1 MKLLVVDHNALDPAQ
16 RVLYERIVELGGIDL
31 RLVVPTRWCNNY
43 RTLHF
48 IPPSEKLSYE
58 VAASDTL
65 FRTRTH
71 RLIYRSLSKHLR
83 EFQPDILY
91 MNAEPENFQTLQ
103 AALLTD
109 RAKTKFVFSSW
120 RNIDHV
126 AIGYPYKFSFLH
138 KNIEAFVLKRA
149 AHGIVFN
156 PTAARLFRQHG
167 YEHVTFIPPAVDLA
181 LFRPHESKR
190 KQNGFVIGYV
200 GRLVEQKGVDVLL
213 RALAL
218 LQKDVRLMIVG
229 EGPEREKLRTLAGE
243 LGISERAE
251 FRPPTPQ
258 AELHH
263 VFREM
268 DALVLPS
275 RTALLWREQFG
286 RVLIE
291 AMACGVPVIGSSSGE
306 IPFVIGDAGLVFQ
319 EGVANELA
327 ACIKRLASDEGLQA
341 DLRERGRRRV
351 AELFSLDV
359 VANQHHTLFMSL

>member
-31 RLVVPTRWCNNY
+31 RLVVPTRWFNNY

-48 IPPSEKLSYE
+48 IPPSEKFSYE

-71 RLIYRSLSKHLR
+71 RLIYRSLSQHLR

-103 AALLTD
+103 AALLIG

-120 RNIDHV
+120 RNIDHAAV
-126 AIGYPYKFSFLH
+126 GYPYKFSFLH
-138 KNIEAFVLKRA
+138 KSIEAFVLKRA

-156 PTAARLFRQHG
+156 PTAASLFKQNGFDR
-167 YEHVTFIPPAVDLA
+167 VTFIPPAVNLDLFQPSSA
-181 LFRPHESKR
+181 TG
-190 KQNGFVIGYV
+190 KQDAFVVGYV
-200 GRLVEQKGVDVLL
+200 GRLVEQKGVDLLL
-213 RALAL
+213 RAIGL
-218 LQKDVRLMIVG
+218 LKEQTRVIVVG
-229 EGPEREKLRTLAGE
+229 EGPEKDDLQRLAAQ
-243 LGISERAE
+243 LGISACVE
-251 FRPPTPQ
+251 FRLPTSHG
-258 AELHH
+258 EMVNVL
-263 VFREM
+263 REM

-275 RTALLWREQFG
+275 RTTPMWREQFG

-291 AMACGVPVIGSSSGE
+291 AMACGVPVVGSSSGE

-319 EGVANELA
+319 EGEANELA
-327 ACIKRLASDEGLQA
+327 DCIKRIASDEGLQA
-341 DLRERGRRRV
+341 DLRARGRRRV

-359 VANQHHTLFMSL
+359 VAKQHHTLFMSL